1 MDLVAKLEILAD
13 AAKYDVACTSSGIDR
28 DAQKGKLG
36 NTLAAGCC
44 HSFAADGRCITLL
57 KVLMTNVCVYDCAYC
72 VNRASNEVPRAAFKP
87 RELADLTIAFYR
99 RNYIEG
105 LFLSSGVIRNPDYT
119 TELMIQTLSI
129 LREEHGFRGYI
140 HAKAVPGTSPELV
153 QQLGHLADRMSVNME
168 LPSQKSLQLLAPQ
181 KDKQRIIAP
190 MRQIR
195 DNIAVDK
202 DTRALVRKQ
211 TTYMRQ
217 IRPKKKERA
226 FVPAGQSTQMIVG
239 ASPESD
245 FQILNLSAAL
255 YRTLS
260 LKRVFFSAYT
270 PVNDDKRLPGTDA
283 VQLNREH
290 RLYQADW
297 LLRFYR
303 FDVTE
308 IIDEDNPF
316 LDPDLDPKA
325 NWAINH
331 LDFFPVE
338 VNTAPLEALLRP
350 ASRARS
356 EPHRARAAH
365 HLPARARAAQA
376 GHRVQARPLLHH
388 VQRQLLGARR
398 RLLARRAARAA
409 CRAHQGRQPR
419 AARRQDHTG
428 SDEPVRE
435 RRDAR
440 EGPHRG
446 RVGRTRAG
454 KRRCDRSGV
463 LQRCGALLER
473 GVVVRP
479 RRERR
484 RDVRL
489 AASPRN
495 AGSRVRMS
503 RKPAENQP
511 LFPEEPLAEVAY
523 CHDGSLEGLLSAVF
537 EAYARRED
545 PQDIARAD
553 VLQPRLGQTVRV
565 IETNEEHAVRV
576 RRGIRRA
583 CGDAAYDA
591 VKHASLSD
599 HPDAGTIVYRFIRY
613 AMAQNRPHDCSGC
626 KRRGSCGGACGKF
639 ACTGKARRS
648 VLGDLAHP
656 AVEPLHR
663 LARSVMNERHRMLQF
678 LRFEHLENGVWFARC
693 NPAASV
699 IPLLMDWF
707 SGRFNTQP
715 FIIFDE
721 AHNIA
726 GVYEGRDWYL
736 VQTENVDLPD
746 RASEERL
753 MQQAWKRFY
762 DTVAV
767 EARYNPE
774 LRRQFMPKRFWKNI
788 TEMQE
793 DLPGKEISPR

>member
-153 QQLGHLADRMSVNME
+153 QQLGHLADRMSVNM
-168 LPSQKSLQLLAPQ
+168 
-181 KDKQRIIAP
+181 
-190 MRQIR
+190 
-195 DNIAVDK
+195 
-202 DTRALVRKQ
+202 
-211 TTYMRQ
+211 RQ

-338 VNTAPLEALLRP
+338 VNTAPLEALLRVP
-350 ASRARS
+350 GIGVRGANLIVRAR
-356 EPHRARAAH
+356 RTTC
-365 HLPARARAAQA
+365 L
-376 GHRVQARPLLHH
+376 
-388 VQRQLLGARR
+388 
-398 RLLARRAARAA
+398 
-409 CRAHQGRQPR
+409 
-419 AARRQDHTG
+419 
-428 SDEPVRE
+428 RE
-435 RRDAR
+435 
-440 EGPHRG
+440 
-446 RVGRTRAG
+446 
-454 KRRCDRSGV
+454 
-463 LQRCGALLER
+463 
-473 GVVVRP
+473 
-479 RRERR
+479 
-484 RDVRL
+484 
-489 AASPRN
+489 
-495 AGSRVRMS
+495 
-503 RKPAENQP
+503 
-511 LFPEEPLAEVAY
+511 
-523 CHDGSLEGLLSAVF
+523 
-537 EAYARRED
+537 
-545 PQDIARAD
+545 
-553 VLQPRLGQTVRV
+553 
-565 IETNEEHAVRV
+565 
-576 RRGIRRA
+576 
-583 CGDAAYDA
+583 
-591 VKHASLSD
+591 
-599 HPDAGTIVYRFIRY
+599 
-613 AMAQNRPHDCSGC
+613 
-626 KRRGSCGGACGKF
+626 
-639 ACTGKARRS
+639 
-648 VLGDLAHP
+648 
-656 AVEPLHR
+656 
-663 LARSVMNERHRMLQF
+663 
-678 LRFEHLENGVWFARC
+678 
-693 NPAASV
+693 
-699 IPLLMDWF
+699 
-707 SGRFNTQP
+707 
-715 FIIFDE
+715 
-721 AHNIA
+721 
-726 GVYEGRDWYL
+726 
-736 VQTENVDLPD
+736 
-746 RASEERL
+746 
-753 MQQAWKRFY
+753 
-762 DTVAV
+762 
-767 EARYNPE
+767 PE
-774 LRRQFMPKRFWKNI
+774 LRRLGIAYKRARFFI
-788 TEMQE
+788 TCSGSYSGRGVDFSREGLRAQLAVPIKGGNRGRRA
-793 DLPGKEISPR
+793 DKTTPGQMSLFESVETPEKARIAGGSGARALESGDAVAAACCNDAARFSNAAPSSGRAASADGTYGWQRALETPEAVCA